1 MFIAKRPIVLIV
13 EDEFLVRMS
22 AVKMIENAGFDTV
35 EAGNADEAIT
45 ILEGRSDI
53 RIVLTDIRMPGSMD
67 GLKLAAAV
75 RGRWPPIKI
84 IATSGRHVLLRE
96 GELPTGAL
104 FLPNPYS
111 SERISSLLNEL
122 SAGV

>member
-22 AVKMIENAGFDTV
+22 AVKMIENAGFDTL

-45 ILEGRSDI
+45 ILEDRSDI
-53 RIVLTDIRMPGSMD
+53 RIVLTDIQMPGSMD

-84 IATSGRHVLLRE
+84 IATSGRHVLRE

-104 FLPNPYS
+104 FLPKPYS
-111 SERISSLLNEL
+111 SEGISSLLNEL